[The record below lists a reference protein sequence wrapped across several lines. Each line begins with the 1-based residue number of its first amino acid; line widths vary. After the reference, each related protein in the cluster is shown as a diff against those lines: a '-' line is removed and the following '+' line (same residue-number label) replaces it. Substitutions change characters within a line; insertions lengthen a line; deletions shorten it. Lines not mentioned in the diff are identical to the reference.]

1 MEHFQYWKWL
11 ALSNLTASMHSDITD
26 ALTSAGLAH
35 IRDTGAF
42 PVWLSLQRKVLP
54 IFNVSH
60 VNVLLDHYRACLY
73 TLYLPEQLCPPGIN
87 NESQALQLTTWG
99 CFPIITPCSGL
110 PAFHFSMFI
119 CAQQM
124 PSLPIHQWTSRRVYV
139 AALRVLTLDPWVT
152 YSMGTEVYF
161 ASGCESL
168 NLLECY

>member
-1 MEHFQYWKWL
+1 MAGTLKPHCFN
-11 ALSNLTASMHSDITD
+11 ALRYNRCFNLSWPFTHTGNETRVLFLSDY
-26 ALTSAGLAH
+26 
-35 IRDTGAF
+35 
-42 PVWLSLQRKVLP
+42 PRKEKFSPLP

-87 NESQALQLTTWG
+87 NESRALQLTTWG